1 MIPQRLVSSITKYD
15 ILETDYK
22 LAYEYT
28 TYELINMKL

>member
-15 ILETDYK
+15 TLETDYK
-22 LAYEYT
+22 LTYEYT